1 MSSVNAKRVYVIDYL
16 MMHPCVDCGET
27 DLIVLEFDHQ
37 RDKKYNIAK
46 LITNNCSL
54 KRLVLEIDKCQ
65 VRCANCHRRKT
76 AGTHGSYRLETLEEL
91 ESRVVLQKSKKLS
104 KELADEIRARY
115 VRGVY
120 GVSKLA
126 KEYGVCRTT
135 VRDII
140 AGDYYK

>member
-126 KEYGVCRTT
+126 KEYGACRTT